1 MSRFLFALVLA
12 VIAVPVLFPFVWM
25 LASSFKT
32 QVDIISWPPKFIFS
46 PIIDNYRKVF
56 TEQNFLRYFINSSIV
71 GIISVG
77 LSVMLGLPA
86 AYSIARFQQKKL
98 SVFILVAKLMPGIS
112 FLMPWYI
119 IFSRLHLMDSYTA
132 LILSHMLIALP
143 IVVWIMSSYF
153 ETIPIEMEES
163 AMVDGA
169 TRQRAFMSIILPVSG
184 PGIVTSITLSFIFS
198 WNNFMFSQVLSM
210 ERTKTLPIAVYNFV
224 SYAEV
229 DWGAVMAGGGRDH
242 GAGHRAHDDLP
253 EICRERP
260 HDGRREGL
268 GRRAARSPGR
278 TAAPRRG
285 LAGQIIQAVLF

>member
-1 MSRFLFALVLA
+1 MKTSFARKAGFTVLLLG
-12 VIAVPVLFPFVWM
+12 IAVPVLFPFFWM
-25 LASSFKT
+25 LSSSFKT
-32 QVDIISWPPKFIFS
+32 QVDIVSWPPKLLFT
-46 PIIDNYRKVF
+46 PILGNYVKVF
-56 TEQNFLRYFINSSIV
+56 AEQNFLKYFVNSSVIGV
-71 GIISVG
+71 TAVAFS
-77 LSVMLGLPA
+77 LLLGLPA
-86 AYSIARFQQKKL
+86 AYSIARFQQKRL
-98 SVFILVAKLMPGIS
+98 SVFILVARLMPGIS

-119 IFSRLHLMDSYTA
+119 IFSRIKLMDSYAA

-153 ETIPIEMEES
+153 ETVPVEMEES

-229 DWGAVMAGGGRDH
+229 DWGAVMAAAVAIMTPAIILTMIFQKYVVKGLTM
-242 GAGHRAHDDLP
+242 GAVKG
-253 EICRERP
+253 
-260 HDGRREGL
+260 
-268 GRRAARSPGR
+268 
-278 TAAPRRG
+278 
-285 LAGQIIQAVLF
+285 

>member
-1 MSRFLFALVLA
+1 MRTPIIRKFLFFLVL
-12 VIAVPVLFPFVWM
+12 VGIAIPVLFPFLWM

-32 QVDIISWPPKFIFS
+32 QVDIVSWPPKLVFA
-46 PIIDNYRKVF
+46 PIIGNYVKVF
-56 TEQNFLRYFINSSIV
+56 AEQNFLKYFINSSIIGV
-71 GIISVG
+71 TAVVFSLI
-77 LSVMLGLPA
+77 LGLPA
-86 AYSIARFQQKKL
+86 AYTIARFQQKKL
-98 SVFILVAKLMPGIS
+98 SVFILVARLMPGIS

-119 IFSRLHLMDSYTA
+119 IFSRLHLMDSYVA

-169 TRQRAFMSIILPVSG
+169 TRQKAFMAIILPVSG

-229 DWGAVMAGGGRDH
+229 DWGAVMAAAVAIMTPAIIITMIFQKYVVKGLTM
-242 GAGHRAHDDLP
+242 GAVKG
-253 EICRERP
+253 
-260 HDGRREGL
+260 
-268 GRRAARSPGR
+268 
-278 TAAPRRG
+278 
-285 LAGQIIQAVLF
+285 